1 MEEVIKNNYDLE
13 LLTINKNEDSTDGN
27 VYNVKTSNNKYI
39 IKIYDNLE
47 SATNMINLHNSL
59 KDLYIPRIISTKDN
73 SYLVE
78 YNNKYI
84 VMYSFLEGIQIGKY
98 IKENDNTYN
107 EEVVRQIAK
116 SLRKLH
122 DLTENNNFN
131 LKIVDFANNL
141 SRKSV
146 LHFDLTK
153 ANIFINNNEIGFIDF
168 DDSKYGDSICDIS
181 ILLSFLFVSK
191 KRGIDNKNIKLFLDN
206 YYREDEVDLRNEE
219 SSYIKKYMYNWINYI
234 LDNHEFDSSLKDS
247 FLFKMDSINNIEIKI
262 DL

>member
-1 MEEVIKNNYDLE
+1 
-13 LLTINKNEDSTDGN
+13 
-27 VYNVKTSNNKYI
+27 
-39 IKIYDNLE
+39 
-47 SATNMINLHNSL
+47 
-59 KDLYIPRIISTKDN
+59 
-73 SYLVE
+73 
-78 YNNKYI
+78 
-84 VMYSFLEGIQIGKY
+84 MYSFLEGIQVSKY
-98 IKENDNTYN
+98 IKENDNTYTN
-107 EEVVRQIAK
+107 DIVISIAK
-116 SLRKLH
+116 EIRKLH
-122 DLTENNNFN
+122 DLTLNNSFN
-131 LKIVDFANNL
+131 LETITFANNL
-141 SRKSV
+141 KRKSL

-153 ANIFINNNEIGFIDF
+153 ENIFISDKIGFIDF